1 MISPNQKNLPHKT
14 QHSQETDIHALARFE
29 PAIPASKRPQT
40 HALDRAAT
48 RNERHMYAAYYT
60 ATLIEVLMMSYPM
73 TFTAIVL
80 VMYNARNRIGLP
92 HVPLFAGT

>member
-1 MISPNQKNLPHKT
+1 
-14 QHSQETDIHALARFE
+14 
-29 PAIPASKRPQT
+29 
-40 HALDRAAT
+40 
-48 RNERHMYAAYYT
+48 
-60 ATLIEVLMMSYPM
+60 MSYPM